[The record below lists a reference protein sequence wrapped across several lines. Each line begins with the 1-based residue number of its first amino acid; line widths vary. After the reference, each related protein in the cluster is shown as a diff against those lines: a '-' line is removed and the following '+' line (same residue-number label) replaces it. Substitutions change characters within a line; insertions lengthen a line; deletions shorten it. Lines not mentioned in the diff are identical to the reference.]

1 MLLQSASAHKRRSKM
16 IVSAKH
22 CRNFISR
29 TLAAFSAAASVSA
42 ALEGRRHPHDKDLR
56 ALGINPADFGQI
68 K

>member
-1 MLLQSASAHKRRSKM
+1 M